1 MVIRAAKVP
10 GIGRRQHAQR
20 RLALRRPA
28 RARRSDGRRNAG
40 GWRCRV
46 ILCMICTRATPP
58 SCPMVHRF
66 ARSSSL
72 FLSRHAE
79 RRRVPPRY
87 IVRSVHN
94 IRRISTRASLGS
106 TRIAR
111 RRRWQPSILFSRRKC
126 TWVSKAKLEDSYGT
140 VSIFTTLTL
149 PLEF

>member
-10 GIGRRQHAQR
+10 GAGVGRRQHAQR

-58 SCPMVHRF
+58 SRPMVHRF
-66 ARSSSL
+66 ARFSSL

-79 RRRVPPRY
+79 RQRVPPRY
-87 IVRSVHN
+87 ITFGRFVQGPLSDR
-94 IRRISTRASLGS
+94 RASFVAGDG
-106 TRIAR
+106 
-111 RRRWQPSILFSRRKC
+111 SRRYCSRAGNARGYQKRS
-126 TWVSKAKLEDSYGT
+126 WET
-140 VSIFTTLTL
+140 VTAPFRSLRL
-149 PLEF
+149 